1 MRPARERAVGVVAE
15 NYFGAQKPD
24 YELRLCRIVE
34 QRAGRYADEVE
45 MALNRNELRPQEDVL
60 LDEFEQFVSGIL
72 DEYPARLRRRSHQ
85 LVFEPLYLRQDE
97 TEPSER
103 RRTLLVAL
111 MAAEVEAQGPLR
123 LTMTQNKDLA
133 EILERLGRDCV
144 AEKMMR
150 HAEEAFERAAEIHL
164 LTNDGESRDRN
175 LYLRTK
181 ARHRNERAW
190 WRRAVLT
197 VSDLTCGYG
206 YRPYRLLG
214 WVLVQLLAFWGVLAV
229 ASDST
234 TLHTLYLVA
243 VNYINPAGTDNLDA
257 TVKSVLVVESYSGLL
272 SLNVFF
278 ALLVRRWFR

>member
-1 MRPARERAVGVVAE
+1 VAAE
-15 NYFGAQKPD
+15 NYFGTQKPD

-45 MALNRNELRPQEDVL
+45 VALNRNELRPQEDVL
-60 LDEFEQFVSGIL
+60 LDEFEQYVSGIL
-72 DEYPARLRRRSHQ
+72 DEYPARLRRRSHE
-85 LVFEPLYLRQDE
+85 LVFDALYTRPHE
-97 TEPSER
+97 SEPSER
-103 RRTLLVAL
+103 RRALLVAL

-133 EILERLGRDCV
+133 EILEKLGRDCV
-144 AEKMMR
+144 AEKMVR

-175 LYLRTK
+175 LYERTK
-181 ARHRNERAW
+181 ARHRNNRSW
-190 WRRAVLT
+190 WRRAILT

-206 YRPYRLLG
+206 YKPYRLLG
-214 WVLVQLLAFWGVLAV
+214 WVLVQLLAFWVVLGI
-229 ASDST
+229 ASDT
-234 TLHTLYLVA
+234 TSLHNLYLAA
-243 VNYINPAGTDNLDA
+243 VNYINPAGTDNLRSG
-257 TVKSVLVVESYSGLL
+257 VKAVLVVESYSGLL